1 MMKMKLR
8 AAGGENH
15 RCDLNSVNGS
25 DRESGTRAAQLDKEA
40 VFEWFGLQLN
50 PSGRVELLCGLLHMC
65 QPLEL
70 RFLGACLE
78 DLARRDFTVLRDY
91 EIRANSPADLE
102 GLMNVS
108 DPVVLSKL
116 LVYLS
121 LLGSKSRECAGI
133 LFRTLS
139 RMDAGM
145 CGALPEPGTVDQLR
159 LLFTMGSLHPAFSFY
174 QREELRAQLDRL
186 QRWSQ
191 FSRPGFLC
199 PHRENDA
206 DWTLCSNANPHLS
219 GTSQRKVVHI
229 EKIILKEVSMGG
241 DGRQYSFE
249 VKWSDSSSSAIT
261 KSHRE
266 LEEFLLKLPK
276 DQSPDGFEK
285 GIVRLLSRRD
295 QCESRELERNLREK
309 FLSLSQDVLQ
319 RCDVSRFFLS
329 DASVLP
335 CSHCTSA
342 PVARI
347 HQPECGFSEDCSE
360 TSSLEEDVEAYSV
373 RAAGLSIQ
381 RSECQRRGN
390 CEQNG
395 ERVWKK
401 ETELEQSCTNDR
413 RIFTAGQ
420 KNKGRPAGKR
430 DRGRRV
436 TGVKTSN
443 GIQKPSAALMINQS
457 ASKDTGRDRY
467 GDSSSESSNSVP
479 SSPVHQ
485 KSPEDQDT
493 ESQSDN
499 SVQEPAEKT
508 HLAKGVGGKAV
519 AMVNPLVPET
529 QNVPQP
535 PSVVELAL
543 TACLPYAL
551 QYNTTPQRDAGQG
564 KITITIPLAQDPGAS
579 SASTHPQQQPPLGA
593 FSVLSPGQCPLQPAN
608 TTTANNPI
616 KTNAKATVTANVPSS
631 SSSGSSQVPGPCP
644 TTVPTHTPGPGPLP
658 ASAVTHSTAQNNSLS
673 YINCSSLPVMPQ
685 ASGTQQQQQQGG
697 CNACGCRGT
706 CGGNSAHQTPSYFL
720 PPQPQPARQ
729 MFGPPPAFF
738 HLPPSLCNSFPSQGH
753 QNNGAP
759 LSFYAHTGPP
769 AAFLHAHSEHML
781 ASQAGYSLPQMHH
794 FRHYYPPVFPPVG
807 MISSGTNM
815 KKTNNVSC
823 YNCGKSGHYAQE
835 CKQPT
840 IDAGLTGGFRLKYVA
855 PNSSEALDKTD

>member
-25 DRESGTRAAQLDKEA
+25 DRESGTGAAQLDKEA

-91 EIRANSPADLE
+91 EIRANCPADLE
-102 GLMNVS
+102 GLVDVS

-145 CGALPEPGTVDQLR
+145 CGALPEPETVDQLR
-159 LLFTMGSLHPAFSFY
+159 LLFTIGSLHPAFSFY

-199 PHRENDA
+199 PHRENDV
-206 DWTLCSNANPHLS
+206 DWTLCRNANPHLS
-219 GTSQRKVVHI
+219 STSQREVVHI
-229 EKIILKEVSMGG
+229 EKIILKEVSMGE

-249 VKWSDSSSSAIT
+249 VKWSDSSSTAVT

-266 LEEFLLKLPK
+266 LEDFLLKLPK
-276 DQSPDGFEK
+276 EQRPDGFEK
-285 GIVRLLSRRD
+285 GIIRLLRRGD

-329 DASVLP
+329 DASVRP

-347 HQPECGFSEDCSE
+347 HQPERGFSEDCSE

-373 RAAGLSIQ
+373 RAAGLSSQ
-381 RSECQRRGN
+381 RSECQRTGN

-420 KNKGRPAGKR
+420 KNKAISAGKR
-430 DRGRRV
+430 ERGRRV

-443 GIQKPSAALMINQS
+443 GIQKPSAALMINQG
-457 ASKDTGRDRY
+457 ACKDTGRDRY
-467 GDSSSESSNSVP
+467 GDTSSESSNSVP

-485 KSPEDQDT
+485 KSLEDQDT

-499 SVQEPAEKT
+499 SAQEPAEKT
-508 HLAKGVGGKAV
+508 HLVKGVGGKAV
-519 AMVNPLVPET
+519 AMVNPLVAEPK
-529 QNVPQP
+529 NVQQP
-535 PSVVELAL
+535 TSVVELAL

-551 QYNTTPQRDAGQG
+551 QYNTTTQRDAGQG
-564 KITITIPLAQDPGAS
+564 KITITIPLAQNLGAS

-593 FSVLSPGQCPLQPAN
+593 FSVLSPSQCPLQPAN
-608 TTTANNPI
+608 TTTANNPV
-616 KTNAKATVTANVPSS
+616 KTNAKASVTANAPSNSS
-631 SSSGSSQVPGPCP
+631 SCSSQVPGPCP
-644 TTVPTHTPGPGPLP
+644 TTVPMHTPGPGPLP
-658 ASAVTHSTAQNNSLS
+658 APAVTHSTAQSDSLS
-673 YINCSSLPVMPQ
+673 YINSSSLPVTPQ
-685 ASGTQQQQQQGG
+685 ASGMQQQRGG
-697 CNACGCRGT
+697 CNSCGCRGT

-720 PPQPQPARQ
+720 PPQPARQ
-729 MFGPPPAFF
+729 MFGPPPPFF
-738 HLPPSLCNSFPSQGH
+738 HLPPSLCNSFPTQGH
-753 QNNGAP
+753 QNNGTP
-759 LSFYAHTGPP
+759 LPFYAHTGPP
-769 AAFLHAHSEHML
+769 AAFLHAHSDHML
-781 ASQAGYSLPQMHH
+781 ASQAGYSLPQMPP
-794 FRHYYPPVFPPVG
+794 FRRFYPPVFPQVG
-807 MISSGTNM
+807 MMSSGTNM

-823 YNCGKSGHYAQE
+823 YNCGMSGHYAQD
-835 CKQPT
+835 CKQPS
-840 IDAGLTGGFRLKYVA
+840 IDTGLTGGFRLKYVA